1 VRAGR
6 YDGAEVL
13 LLDAYEV
20 VRASREAASGEAD
33 AARAALIDLYNA
45 SGGEVPAR
53 LQAGRSAAP
62 KR

>member
-1 VRAGR
+1 M
-6 YDGAEVL
+6 L

-20 VRASREAASGEAD
+20 LRASREAASGEAD